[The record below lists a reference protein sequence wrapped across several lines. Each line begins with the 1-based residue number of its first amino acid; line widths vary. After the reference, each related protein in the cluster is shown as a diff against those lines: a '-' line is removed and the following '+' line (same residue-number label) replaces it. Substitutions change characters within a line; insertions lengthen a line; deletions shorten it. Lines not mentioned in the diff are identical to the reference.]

1 MAHLS
6 FLPGRG
12 AAWQLHNEAE
22 RAEQARPR
30 LRDRRRVPRGALRDE
45 REQQVQDAV
54 EQGKKGKEL
63 QEHYNLT
70 HLVGEDI
77 SSSIFVPIN
86 FFCSQM

>member
-30 LRDRRRVPRGALRDE
+30 LRDRRRVPRGAMRDE

-54 EQGKKGKEL
+54 EQGKKKRGGITRAL
-63 QEHYNLT
+63 QSDT
-70 HLVGEDI
+70 
-77 SSSIFVPIN
+77 SSWRRHFVKY
-86 FFCSQM
+86 FRAH